1 MRQSLIYQE
10 EDYAHVYR
18 WWSVVSHSYSRPC
31 GGADV
36 ITSIFIRRCGRCSSP
51 YDWRRSTSRSL
62 RMTYCNSLCEAA
74 DLGGTIESML
84 DIARAPRNPVPAV
97 GSLPLTSG
105 ALDDLW
111 SVPTCPRCDSGL
123 DLDADGTRSCANCGA
138 RIVAEESYPPIA
150 SPTFSAMRYGGYI

>member
-1 MRQSLIYQE
+1 MPRWLDLKE
-10 EDYAHVYR
+10 EEYAHVYR
-18 WWSVVSHSYSRPC
+18 WWSGFASRYRGARTGAAVIA
-31 GGADV
+31 GG
-36 ITSIFIRRCGRCSSP
+36 FIRRCERCSSP
-51 YDWRRSTSRSL
+51 YDWRRSTSRCL

-84 DIARAPRNPVPAV
+84 DIARVPKNPVPAV
-97 GSLPLTSG
+97 GGVSLTSG